1 MSVYTSVSQPEL
13 EDFLKNYELGELK
26 NFQGIAAGIENTNYF
41 VDTTRGQF
49 VLTLFETLK
58 TDELPFYLEL
68 MAFLNEHDI
77 PSAHPIAD
85 RSHHYVH
92 ELVGKPATLMQR
104 LRGESVL
111 DPNPQHCKSIGC
123 ALAKLH
129 IAGESFP
136 LHQDNFRGEEWRK
149 QSAQRLLPML
159 NDNDKHFLEN
169 EVQVHCEQNYQHLPQ
184 GVVHADLFR
193 DNVLFVDNELSGIL
207 DFYNACND
215 CLLYDVAIT
224 VNDWC
229 VQLNGALD
237 VNRARAL
244 CSAYQSIRKPTENE
258 FRLWPLALRLAAL
271 RFWLSRL
278 WDLHFPKPGE
288 MTFQKDPDEFK
299 QILRMRITEGANL
312 NSLWRG

>member
-1 MSVYTSVSQPEL
+1 MSVYTSVSQAEL
-13 EDFLKNYELGELK
+13 ESFLQNYELGELV
-26 NFQGIAAGIENTNYF
+26 NFQGITAGIENTNYF
-41 VDTTRGQF
+41 VDTTLGQF

-68 MAFLNEHDI
+68 MAFLNEHGI

-85 RSHHYVH
+85 RSHNYVH

-111 DPNPQHCKSIGC
+111 GPNEQHCESIGR

-129 IAGESFP
+129 IAGDSFS
-136 LHQDNFRGEEWRK
+136 LHQYNFRGEEWRE

-159 NDNDKHFLEN
+159 NVEDKHVLES
-169 EVQVHCEQNYQHLPQ
+169 EIQVHRKQSYQRLPQ
-184 GVVHADLFR
+184 GVIHADLFR
-193 DNVLFVDNELSGIL
+193 DNVLFIDNELSGVL

-229 VQLNGALD
+229 VQPDGAL
-237 VNRARAL
+237 NFNLAHAL
-244 CSAYQSIRKPTENE
+244 CSAYQSLRSVTDAEHSV
-258 FRLWPLALRLAAL
+258 WPLALRLAAL

-278 WDLHFPKPGE
+278 WDMHFPKSGE
-288 MTFQKDPDEFK
+288 MTFQKNPDEFR
-299 QILRMRITEGANL
+299 QILCMRIEEGDNL
-312 NSLWRG
+312 NLLWRD